1 MPSIKVCVA
10 GTELVVT
17 GLVLDDNSLDLSD
30 PILIHFTAALPILYT
45 AFLIIIVVNFL

>member
-17 GLVLDDNSLDLSD
+17 GFVLDDNSLDLSD
-30 PILIHFTAALPILYT
+30 PILIKVTLLLPILLT
-45 AFLIIIVVNFL
+45 AFLVIIIYLL